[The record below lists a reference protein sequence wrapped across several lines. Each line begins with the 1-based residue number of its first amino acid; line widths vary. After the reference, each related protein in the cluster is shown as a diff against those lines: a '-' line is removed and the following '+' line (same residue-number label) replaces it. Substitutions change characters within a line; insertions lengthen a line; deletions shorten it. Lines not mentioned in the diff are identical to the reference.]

1 MAIIQDEFQSTLTS
15 RQNDGYCLQYY
26 TRLFKMSTEI
36 LESHL
41 GGPLI
46 LENDVKTMEIY
57 DNNDPS
63 KKTTMVK
70 QASESLFAY
79 LYLENS
85 DHEKY
90 R

>member
-46 LENDVKTMEIY
+46 LEKYVRTMEGY
-57 DNNDPS
+57 NEYNPTRTS
-63 KKTTMVK
+63 TMVK
-70 QASESLFAY
+70 KASESLFSYIY
-79 LYLENS
+79 L
-85 DHEKY
+85 
-90 R
+90 